1 MQVAAPGTDELRRLA
16 ELRLDRPVV
25 VSLYLDLDPAEFAT
39 PPARATAARSLLDEA
54 DRRVRERDELSHED
68 KTDLRASLDRV
79 RDYLEH
85 DLAADGARA
94 VALFAAESAGL
105 FETVKLPRPVRNR
118 VAIGRSPLVGPLAS
132 LERREAWCV
141 TLVSRQEGRV
151 FRGSPDGLRE
161 IGSVHDE
168 VHGQHDQGG
177 WSQARYQRSVE
188 KEAADHLR
196 HAADVLFRHFRRQPF
211 EHLLLGGPAE
221 VVSDFES
228 KLHHYLAERVAGRV
242 DVDVENS
249 SPETVLE
256 AARPC
261 FEELEKRR
269 EEDALGRVEAAA
281 RAAAGLDDV
290 LVALNERRVEAL
302 LGHDRF
308 SAGGASCPTCGW
320 LSADERGTCPIDG
333 ERLEPLEDVTEAAI
347 ELALQQSAEVVP
359 VRHLVDE
366 LEAHGGIAA
375 LLRF

>member
-1 MQVAAPGTDELRRLA
+1 VQVVAPEREELRRLA

-25 VSLYLDLDPAEFAT
+25 LSLYLDLDPAEFAT

-54 DRRVRERDELSHED
+54 DRQLRDRDGLSHQE
-68 KTDLRASLDRV
+68 KADLRASLERA
-79 RDYLEH
+79 RTFLERE
-85 DLAADGARA
+85 LTADGARA
-94 VALFAAESAGL
+94 IAVFVAESAGL

-141 TLVSRQEGRV
+141 MLVNRQEARV

-196 HAADVLFRHFRRQPF
+196 RAADVLFRHFRRQPF
-211 EHLLLGGPAE
+211 EYLLLGGPGE

-228 KLHHYLAERVAGRV
+228 KLHDYLAERVAGRL
-242 DVDVENS
+242 DVDVEHS
-249 SPETVLE
+249 TPEEVLAASRGCFVEVEEQRE
-256 AARPC
+256 A
-261 FEELEKRR
+261 
-269 EEDALGRVEAAA
+269 DALARIEAGS
-281 RAAAGLDDV
+281 RAVAGLEEV
-290 LVALNERRVEAL
+290 LPALNERRVEAL
-302 LGHDRF
+302 LGSERF
-308 SAGGASCPTCGW
+308 SAPGSVCPKCGLLAGAEERSCPV
-320 LSADERGTCPIDG
+320 DG
-333 ERLEPLEDVTEAAI
+333 SELDQVEDVTEPAI
-347 ELALQQSAEVVP
+347 ELALQQSAEVLP
-359 VRHLVDE
+359 VRHRTDDLDGR
-366 LEAHGGIAA
+366 GGIAA

>member
-1 MQVAAPGTDELRRLA
+1 MQVAAPGTEELRRLLG
-16 ELRLDRPVV
+16 LRLERPLVL
-25 VSLYLDLDPAEFAT
+25 SLYLDLDPSEFAT

-54 DRRVRERDELSHED
+54 DRRLREHDDLSHQE
-68 KTDLRASLDRV
+68 KVDLRASLERA
-79 RDYLEH
+79 RTFLERE
-85 DLAADGARA
+85 LAPDGARA
-94 VALFAAESAGL
+94 VAVFAAESADL
-105 FETVKLPRPVRNR
+105 FETVKLPRSVRNR
-118 VAIGRSPLVGPLAS
+118 VAIGRAPLVGPLAA

-141 TLVSRQEGRV
+141 ILVNRREGRI
-151 FRGSPDGLRE
+151 FRGGPDGLRE
-161 IGSVHDE
+161 LGSVHDD

-196 HAADVLFRHFRRQPF
+196 RAADVLFRHFQRRPF

-269 EEDALGRVEAAA
+269 EEDALGRVEAAT

-320 LSADERGTCPIDG
+320 LTADERGTCPIDG

-359 VRHLVDE
+359 VRHMVDE